1 MLEGMERL
9 LPDWYEEHAR
19 VLPWRGDTNPYH
31 IWVSEIMLQ
40 QTRVEAVKDY
50 YLRFMAQLPDI
61 PSLASASE
69 DLLLKLWEGL
79 GYYSRVRNLKK
90 GAVYLCEI
98 HHGEMPSTYEELIK
112 VPGIGP
118 YTAGAIASM
127 AFGGPVAAVD
137 GNVLRVWTRLT
148 EDYGDIS
155 KQATK
160 KSVTAQVEE
169 VLGRLSARHTP
180 GDFNQ
185 ALMDLGSGICLGN
198 GKPLCG
204 ECPLGTICRARMS
217 GTQEE
222 LPVKPS
228 KKPRKIEEK
237 TVFLLECG
245 GRYAIRKRSGRGLLA
260 GMWEFPAL
268 AGRMAASEVEPF
280 IEGLNLQ
287 EKPEA
292 LGEAVHIFSHIEWHM
307 SGYRLHLGT
316 IPERGSEVT
325 GRDIN
330 GTDAAKGDTVTDR
343 EEADAESA
351 LLQDVIWKT
360 PEEIEKDYSIPTA
373 FQKYRLHM

>member
-1 MLEGMERL
+1 MLEGIERL

-19 VLPWRGDTNPYH
+19 ILPWRGDANPYH

-69 DLLLKLWEGL
+69 ELLLKLWEGL

-90 GAVYLCEI
+90 GAIYLCEL
-98 HHGEMPSTYEELIK
+98 HHAKMPSAYEELIK

-127 AFGGPVAAVD
+127 AFGKPVAAVD
-137 GNVLRVWTRLT
+137 GNVLRVWSRLT

-155 KQATK
+155 RQATK

-169 VLGRLSARHTP
+169 ALARLSPRHTP

-204 ECPLGTICRARMS
+204 ECPLETICRARMA

-237 TVFLLECG
+237 TVFLLECE
-245 GRYAIRKRSGRGLLA
+245 GRYAIRKRSAQGLLA

-268 AGRMAASEVEPF
+268 AGRMTAGEVEKMM
-280 IEGLNLQ
+280 EGLGV
-287 EKPEA
+287 EGKPEY
-292 LGEAVHIFSHIEWHM
+292 LGDAVHIFSHIEWHM

-316 IPERGSEVT
+316 LPEKDSADMKSSTKDTIESGADSE
-325 GRDIN
+325 
-330 GTDAAKGDTVTDR
+330 TDAAGMLR
-343 EEADAESA
+343 G
-351 LLQDVIWKT
+351 VIWKT
-360 PEEIEKDYSIPTA
+360 PEEIAKDYSIPTA

>member
-1 MLEGMERL
+1 MLEGIERL

-19 VLPWRGDTNPYH
+19 VLPWRGDANPYH

-90 GAVYLCEI
+90 GAIYLCEV
-98 HHGEMPSTYEELIK
+98 HHAEMPSTYEELIK

-185 ALMDLGSGICLGN
+185 ALMDLGSGI
-198 GKPLCG
+198 
-204 ECPLGTICRARMS
+204 
-217 GTQEE
+217 
-222 LPVKPS
+222 
-228 KKPRKIEEK
+228 
-237 TVFLLECG
+237 
-245 GRYAIRKRSGRGLLA
+245 
-260 GMWEFPAL
+260 
-268 AGRMAASEVEPF
+268 
-280 IEGLNLQ
+280 
-287 EKPEA
+287 
-292 LGEAVHIFSHIEWHM
+292 
-307 SGYRLHLGT
+307 
-316 IPERGSEVT
+316 
-325 GRDIN
+325 
-330 GTDAAKGDTVTDR
+330 
-343 EEADAESA
+343 
-351 LLQDVIWKT
+351 
-360 PEEIEKDYSIPTA
+360 
-373 FQKYRLHM
+373 

>member
-1 MLEGMERL
+1 MLEGIERL

-19 VLPWRGDTNPYH
+19 VLPWRGDANPYH

-61 PSLASASE
+61 PSLADASE

-90 GAVYLCEI
+90 GAIYLCEV
-98 HHGEMPSTYEELIK
+98 HHAEMPSTYEELIK

-127 AFGGPVAAVD
+127 AFGEPVAAVD

-204 ECPLGTICRARMS
+204 ECPLGTICRAKMA

-237 TVFLLECG
+237 TVFLLECD
-245 GRYAIRKRSGRGLLA
+245 GRYAIHKRSGEGLLA
-260 GMWEFPAL
+260 GMWEFPAV
-268 AGRMAASEVEPF
+268 AGRMAAGEVEKMAAGLDL
-280 IEGLNLQ
+280 EGA
-287 EKPEA
+287 PEP
-292 LGEAVHIFSHIEWHM
+292 LGGAVHIFSHIEWHM
-307 SGYRLHLGT
+307 SGYRLHLGK
-316 IPERGSEVT
+316 IPQ
-325 GRDIN
+325 
-330 GTDAAKGDTVTDR
+330 DAATDTEKD
-343 EEADAESA
+343 DAGTGKDSAEMESA
-351 LLQDVIWKT
+351 LLGDVIWKT
-360 PEEIEKDYSIPTA
+360 PEEIAKDYSIPTA
-373 FQKYRLHM
+373 LRKYRLHM

>member
-1 MLEGMERL
+1 MLEGIERL

-19 VLPWRGDTNPYH
+19 VLPWRGDSNPYH

-90 GAVYLCEI
+90 GAIYLCEV
-98 HHGEMPSTYEELIK
+98 HHAEMPSTYEELIK

-127 AFGGPVAAVD
+127 AFGRPVAAVD

-169 VLGRLSARHTP
+169 VLGSLSARYTP

-204 ECPLGTICRARMS
+204 ECPLGTICRAKMA

-237 TVFLLECG
+237 TVFLLECD
-245 GRYAIRKRSGRGLLA
+245 GRYAIRKRSGEGLLA
-260 GMWEFPAL
+260 GMWEFPAV
-268 AGRMAASEVEPF
+268 AGHMAAGEVEKMT
-280 IEGLNLQ
+280 EGMGV
-287 EKPEA
+287 KGAPEP
-292 LGEAVHIFSHIEWHM
+292 LGDAIHIFSHIEWHM
-307 SGYRLHLGT
+307 SGYCLHLGK
-316 IPERGSEVT
+316 IPENAGIGTEKRDTDAGKDGVEMGSE
-325 GRDIN
+325 
-330 GTDAAKGDTVTDR
+330 
-343 EEADAESA
+343 DAESA
-351 LLQDVIWKT
+351 LLRDVIWKT
-360 PEEIEKDYSIPTA
+360 PEEIARDYSIPTA
-373 FQKYRLHM
+373 FQKYKLHM